1 MISKRCW
8 QNLSQNL
15 LNRVCDYYALVF
27 GNSTG
32 LDRERAGPADGLPPG
47 AEEPAD
53 LLALLVAGR
62 AQRGLEDQVRGRQDS
77 RDRDLG
83 A

>member
-1 MISKRCW
+1 MLAKFVKSGTK
-8 QNLSQNL
+8 
-15 LNRVCDYYALVF
+15 YALVF

-53 LLALLVAGR
+53 LRALLVAGR